1 MIILIGGEKGGT
13 GKTTLATN
21 LAVLRARE
29 KKDVLLLDT
38 DKQGSA
44 SCWAQ
49 MRGENNTDPSVNCV
63 QLFGKGLGSQVG
75 DLAKRYEDIII
86 DAGGRDSVELR
97 AAMVVADKVFIPF
110 QPSQY
115 DVWTLDH
122 MQELVVTA
130 RGFNPDLEA
139 YAVIS
144 RASTIP
150 QVTEYKDAQ
159 ELFADYEHL
168 ELVPTIIRDRI
179 SYRKTAREGLS
190 VIEHKPSDEK
200 AVSELQALYEE
211 VFKCR

>member
-21 LAVLRARE
+21 LAVLRTRDKE
-29 KKDVLLLDT
+29 DVLLLDT

-44 SCWAQ
+44 SMWTQ
-49 MRGENNTDPSVNCV
+49 MRGENNTEPPVNCV
-63 QLFGKGLGSQVG
+63 QLFGKGLGNQVR

-97 AAMVVADKVFIPF
+97 AAMVVADKVYIPF

-122 MQELVVTA
+122 MQELVETA

-139 YAVIS
+139 YGVIS

-150 QVTEYKDAQ
+150 QALRSIKM
-159 ELFADYEHL
+159 H
-168 ELVPTIIRDRI
+168 R
-179 SYRKTAREGLS
+179 SC
-190 VIEHKPSDEK
+190 
-200 AVSELQALYEE
+200 LQITSTWS
-211 VFKCR
+211 